1 MLAAGSE
8 IGQGKVL
15 FLEPVLRTSLFRGL
29 TFPLPWRWLLA
40 IIAVS
45 VTLWLTL
52 PFAFSRFV
60 VYGLGGFG
68 LWNFSGLPRHSPTT
82 AEVDLT

>member
-52 PFAFSRFV
+52 PFVFFAIR
-60 VYGLGGFG
+60 G
-68 LWNFSGLPRHSPTT
+68 LWIGRVWTLEFLRTASP
-82 AEVDLT
+82 